1 MDFKFAKTYVV
12 INKDSELTKQVAFVT
27 ADYQEIYEFVRS
39 NDLTIDEFEDM
50 YEVEEANMS
59 RKDVDELALRLG
71 GVVDW
76 KY

>member
-1 MDFKFAKTYVV
+1 MKFAKLYAVV
-12 INKDSELTKQVAFVT
+12 NKDDEMEKKVSFVA
-27 ADYQEIYEFVRS
+27 ADYQEIYNFVRQ
-39 NDLTIDEFEDM
+39 NELTIDEFEDM
-50 YEVEEANMS
+50 YEVEETSVS

>member
-1 MDFKFAKTYVV
+1 MKFKFAKIYVV
-12 INKDSELTKQVAFVT
+12 INKDSELTKKVAFVA

-50 YEVEEANMS
+50 YEVEEASVS
-59 RKDVDELALRLG
+59 REDVDELSLRLG